1 MPSIEVKKKELF
13 DLGDKDFD
21 LLCFDFGI
29 EVDEILEDAYK
40 IDIPA
45 NRALRIF
52 VGGKAEKYKTIP
64 PKLEL
69 KVDASTKVI
78 RPYCVAAVL
87 RNVTFNETNYA
98 SFIYLQEKLH
108 QNLCRKRS
116 LVAIGTHDLD
126 TIQGPFKYEAKKP
139 EDISFVPLNQ
149 KEKMDGNRLMEFYQ
163 TDNHLK
169 HFLHLIRD
177 SPVFPVIT
185 DANGTVL
192 SLPPIINGDH
202 SKITLSTKNVFIE
215 CTATDFTKA
224 KMVLDTMVCMF
235 AEYCKEK
242 FTVEQVTIKYDEKT
256 LIHPEFDYRQEIV
269 PLKELIRFIGV
280 PLTAEKASELL
291 TKMSLDSYVKNENE
305 VVAIIPPTRSDIL
318 HACDICED
326 LSIAYGYNNIP
337 KVLPPTNTIG
347 KPFMLN
353 KITDAIRREIA
364 FAGYTEGL
372 TLTLTAVTLSNPKS
386 IEYQVVRTSL
396 LPGLLKKLFSNIKCP
411 LPIKLFEVADVV
423 LLDESKDVRA
433 RNERKIA
440 ALYCNKTSDR
450 IMLVLNVSFDD
461 YSVVPSDEPFLFPS
475 RRMDVIYKG
484 SKIGYFG
491 ILHPQVLKN
500 YEIPFVCS
508 ALEIDLEPFV

>member
-13 DLGDKDFD
+13 DRIGKEYSDKDFD

-45 NRALRIF
+45 NRYDLLCVEGLGRALRIF

-242 FTVEQVTIKYDEKT
+242 FTVE
-256 LIHPEFDYRQEIV
+256 
-269 PLKELIRFIGV
+269 
-280 PLTAEKASELL
+280 
-291 TKMSLDSYVKNENE
+291 
-305 VVAIIPPTRSDIL
+305 
-318 HACDICED
+318 
-326 LSIAYGYNNIP
+326 
-337 KVLPPTNTIG
+337 
-347 KPFMLN
+347 
-353 KITDAIRREIA
+353 
-364 FAGYTEGL
+364 
-372 TLTLTAVTLSNPKS
+372 
-386 IEYQVVRTSL
+386 
-396 LPGLLKKLFSNIKCP
+396 
-411 LPIKLFEVADVV
+411 
-423 LLDESKDVRA
+423 
-433 RNERKIA
+433 
-440 ALYCNKTSDR
+440 
-450 IMLVLNVSFDD
+450 
-461 YSVVPSDEPFLFPS
+461 
-475 RRMDVIYKG
+475 
-484 SKIGYFG
+484 
-491 ILHPQVLKN
+491 
-500 YEIPFVCS
+500 
-508 ALEIDLEPFV
+508 